1 MKPITLLILNLAM
14 GFYNTGTIWAHEV
27 DIFRSWRL
35 VGAER
40 FHAIQ
45 RVHWRK
51 LPYWIFI
58 PFGLALAGAIALI
71 WYHPSGSPVWGIWGA
86 LTCQL
91 LALVLTIAFW
101 GRWQA
106 MLSRDQRG
114 PESPY
119 LRAILRTHW
128 VRTALIT
135 ASGLFLCAW
144 VMQVVASP

>member
-1 MKPITLLILNLAM
+1 MNPTAFLILNLAI

-35 VGAER
+35 VGVEH
-40 FHAIQ
+40 FHTIQ

-58 PFGLALAGAIALI
+58 PVGLALAGAFALI
-71 WYHPSGSPVWGIWGA
+71 WYHPSGSPAWGIWGA
-86 LTCQL
+86 LACQL

-106 MLSRDQRG
+106 MLSQDQRG
-114 PESPY
+114 PASPY

-128 VRTALIT
+128 VRTALVT
-135 ASGLFLCAW
+135 ASGLFLFAW
-144 VMQVVASP
+144 VMQVVALR